1 MPYFTIS
8 AQLAGQHD
16 LLMKHAALLV
26 PPCCTPLCHH
36 VVQHFDECT
45 WELASRTSELS
56 SGGHAA
62 LT

>member
-26 PPCCTPLCHH
+26 PPCCMPLCHH
-36 VVQHFDECT
+36 VVQHLGTCQQDI
-45 WELASRTSELS
+45 
-56 SGGHAA
+56 
-62 LT
+62 